1 MTRYASPGRDDVLAP
16 AVVLEFS
23 DDLRSA
29 DVGPLQDF
37 LAARLG
43 EIARAQPEGT
53 DARWAAEHLARTIDA
68 DCRDLDDALVSW
80 EVELTE
86 GDINQVGLVQT
97 LRQSLPTGTG
107 SWRSLSASSTTP
119 TTFPADATCTTAAPN
134 TPSSWSSAPAT
145 RAAAAFR
152 TSPPRV
158 RQQTKDQMDRS
169 AQG

>member
-1 MTRYASPGRDDVLAP
+1 MTHHVAPDHAALLAP

-97 LRQSLPTGTG
+97 LRQSLPTDWNRLVEVAQRFAGHPGHLPRWRHLRYSCAEHAEFVEQRTG
-107 SWRSLSASSTTP
+107 DASDGGILHQNE
-119 TTFPADATCTTAAPN
+119 A
-134 TPSSWSSAPAT
+134 
-145 RAAAAFR
+145 
-152 TSPPRV
+152 
-158 RQQTKDQMDRS
+158 
-169 AQG
+169 